1 LPEISLSLANL
12 ITLGRL
18 LLTPFVVYCLVTGSY
33 LWAFIAFVV
42 AGITDAVDGY
52 IAKRWQQETELG
64 AYLDPLADKALL
76 VSIYVAL
83 GILAQRNPAAPPIPV
98 WLVVAAVSRDLLIV
112 GAMLLSWMLDRP
124 MRVAPPLVSKANTAS
139 QIALAAVALA
149 QLGLGLDVGLLRP
162 ALITLT
168 AVLTFWSGAV
178 YLVAW
183 IRHMQQPRIL
193 APPGRAGAERKNERV
208 G

>member
-1 LPEISLSLANL
+1 MSLANL

-18 LLTPFVVYCLVTGSY
+18 LLTPVVVYCLLTASY
-33 LWAFIAFVV
+33 GWAFIAFVI
-42 AGITDAVDGY
+42 AGLTDAVDGY
-52 IAKRWQQETELG
+52 IAKRWHQKTELG

-76 VSIYVAL
+76 ISIYVVL
-83 GILAQRNPAAPPIPV
+83 GYLGQRDPAAAPIPV
-98 WLVVAAVSRDLLIV
+98 WLVVAAVSRDLLII

-149 QLGLGLDVGLLRP
+149 QLGLGLEVGLLRP
-162 ALITLT
+162 VLIALT
-168 AVLTFWSGAV
+168 AVLTFASGAV

-183 IRHMQQPRIL
+183 IRHMQQPRMV
-193 APPGRAGAERKNERV
+193 APPGRAGAERTNERV